1 MNKDIISEFAYE
13 QTLRLA
19 GGEDTYSIHTLAM
32 IYAECYKNEEIRRLS
47 KMYLFGSSEYAH
59 RNLTRLNE
67 QLGLVFGL
75 EPMA

>member
-19 GGEDTYSIHTLAM
+19 GGADTYSIHTLAM
-32 IYAECYKNEEIRRLS
+32 IYAECYKNEEIRQLS
-47 KMYLFGSSEYAH
+47 KVYLFGSSELAKKSLAKLDEH
-59 RNLTRLNE
+59 LAF
-67 QLGLVFGL
+67 VFGL